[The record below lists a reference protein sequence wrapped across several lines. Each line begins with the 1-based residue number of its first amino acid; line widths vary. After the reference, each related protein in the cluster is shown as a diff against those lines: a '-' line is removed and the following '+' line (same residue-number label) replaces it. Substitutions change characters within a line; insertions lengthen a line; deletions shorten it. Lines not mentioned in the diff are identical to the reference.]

1 MMKLFAIPLLAA
13 AIYSPT
19 VVSADE
25 YNHRYKDSDHVDL
38 WVNKIGPYANPQEAY
53 EYYVLPYCAPDTRHH
68 PNNEGG
74 SWNALKAHS
83 IGERLG
89 GHALR
94 HSGHDLIYPGA
105 TPSQTGVLE
114 TCTTAPLTVDQ
125 VKLFA
130 TAAEDQWFYQMYV
143 DDLPVWGMVGEMLP
157 DLDAAKGE
165 HFGNDL
171 SHLEEAV
178 AKHSENGGEFKPY
191 VYTKRTL
198 HVSYNADRIIKVDL
212 TSEPSSLV
220 EVKSGASL
228 KFELDVQWAKTTTPF
243 HSRFDRYLDHAFF
256 KHQIHWFSIFNS
268 FMMVLFLMGLVALI
282 LLRTLRKDYARYNL
296 TNTAT
301 MGGARSG
308 DVEEGESDAEE
319 DEDGKPLMKEHQ
331 SNSPHI
337 TGVEDS
343 GWKQVHGDVFRAP
356 KFLPLLA
363 AILGTGWQVVTLVM
377 GVVLF
382 AVAGPLHGE
391 VHEERGK
398 VLTASLVFYSL
409 SSVVAGYASGS
420 YFKLY
425 YATTPAGRS
434 KAAATTSGVGGA
446 TQWQLT
452 MVLTVLL
459 LPTIMGV
466 VLFVLNGLALLY
478 GTIYYIPF
486 LVLLKVFFLWVFVSV
501 PLCILGT
508 LLGRHAKLG
517 GNKSQPFPCRVNAI
531 PRPIPEDTPWYGVP
545 ANLIP
550 FAGLLSFGSIFI
562 ELYYILTS
570 LWNYKFYHVYGFLL
584 GVYAIL
590 CLVVCMTT
598 IIVVYFCL
606 NSENYLWQWTAFYSG
621 GSTALYVFL
630 YSIYYFVFKTSM
642 HGLVQTSFYFGYMM
656 LISLGMGTL
665 CGTLGHWAANKFVRK
680 IFENVKVD

>member
-1 MMKLFAIPLLAA
+1 MKQFLIPLAALACG
-13 AIYSPT
+13 
-19 VVSADE
+19 VCSADD
-25 YNHRYKDSDHVDL
+25 YDHRYKEGDRVDL
-38 WVNKIGPYANPQEAY
+38 WVNKVGPYANPQEAY
-53 EYYVLPYCAPDTRHH
+53 EYYILPYCAPDTRHH
-68 PNNEGG
+68 PDNQDG
-74 SWNALKAHS
+74 SFNALKAHS

-94 HSGHDLIYPGA
+94 HSGHDIIYPSA
-105 TPSQTGVLE
+105 SSDPLSKKSVLE
-114 TCTTAPLTVDQ
+114 TCTTAPLTKDQ
-125 VKLFA
+125 VQLFA
-130 TAAEDQWFYQMYV
+130 TAAEDQWFYQMYA

-165 HFGNDL
+165 NFGNDL

-178 AKHSENGGEFKPY
+178 AKHEESGGKFKPY

-198 HVSYNADRIIKVDL
+198 QVSANGDRIIKVDL
-212 TSEPSSLV
+212 TSEPASLT
-220 EVKSGASL
+220 EVKEGITL
-228 KFELDVQWAKTTTPF
+228 KFELDIQWAQTDTPF

-282 LLRTLRKDYARYNL
+282 LLRTLRKDYARY
-296 TNTAT
+296 
-301 MGGARSG
+301 ARTRG
-308 DVEEGESDAEE
+308 PRDTEEGGDLYHEGSDDDEKKALAEA
-319 DEDGKPLMKEHQ
+319 PV
-331 SNSPHI
+331 

-382 AVAGPLHGE
+382 AVAGPLHGA
-391 VHEERGK
+391 VHEERGE
-398 VLTASLVFYSL
+398 VLTAILIFYSL
-409 SSVVAGYASGS
+409 SSIVAGYASGS

-425 YATTPAGRS
+425 YATTASSRT
-434 KAAATTSGVGGA
+434 KASIGGA
-446 TQWQLT
+446 TLWQLT
-452 MVLTVLL
+452 MALTVLL
-459 LPTIMGV
+459 LPTILGGT
-466 VLFVLNGLALLY
+466 LAVLNAIALMY

-486 LVLLKVFFLWVFVSV
+486 LVLLKLFFLWVFVSV

-517 GNKSQPFPCRVNAI
+517 GKKIDSFPCRVNAI
-531 PRPIPEDTPWYGVP
+531 PRPVPEDVPWYGVP

-550 FAGLLSFGSIFI
+550 FSGLFSFGSIFI

-621 GSTALYVFL
+621 GSTALYIFL

-665 CGTLGHWAANKFVRK
+665 CGTLGHWSANKFVRA
-680 IFENVKVD
+680 IFHNVKVD

>member
-1 MMKLFAIPLLAA
+1 MQ
-13 AIYSPT
+13 
-19 VVSADE
+19 V
-25 YNHRYKDSDHVDL
+25 
-38 WVNKIGPYANPQEAY
+38 GPYANPQEAY
-53 EYYVLPYCAPDTRHH
+53 EYYILPYCAPDTRHH
-68 PNNEGG
+68 PNEEG
-74 SWNALKAHS
+74 SFNALKSHS

-94 HSGHDLIYPGA
+94 HSGHDLIYPGP
-105 TPSQTGVLE
+105 TPSSTTGILE
-114 TCTTAPLTVDQ
+114 TCSTPPLTTEQ
-125 VKLFA
+125 VTLFA

-157 DLDAAKGE
+157 DLDSAKGE
-165 HFGNDL
+165 HFGNDMA
-171 SHLEEAV
+171 HLEEAV
-178 AKHSENGGEFKPY
+178 AKHVEKKGEFKPY

-198 HVSYNADRIIKVDL
+198 QVSYNQDRVIKVDL
-212 TSEPSSLV
+212 TSEPASLK
-220 EVKSGASL
+220 EVAVGIQL
-228 KFELDVQWAKTTTPF
+228 KFELDIQWVKTTTPF

-282 LLRTLRKDYARYNL
+282 LLRTLRKDYARY
-296 TNTAT
+296 AISH
-301 MGGARSG
+301 GRR
-308 DVEEGESDAEE
+308 DVEEGDGNDEGEGDDDDDA
-319 DEDGKPLMKEHQ
+319 KEHV
-331 SNSPHI
+331 NETRPL
-337 TGVEDS
+337 TGAEDS

-363 AILGTGWQVVTLVM
+363 AVLGTGWQVVTLVM

-391 VHEERGK
+391 VHEERGE
-398 VLTASLVFYSL
+398 VLTAILVFYSL
-409 SSVVAGYASGS
+409 SSIVAGYTSGS

-425 YATTPAGRS
+425 YATTSSGRNKAG
-434 KAAATTSGVGGA
+434 AAGGGGVGGA

-452 MVLTVLL
+452 MALTVLL
-459 LPTIMGV
+459 LPTILAGV
-466 VLFVLNGLALLY
+466 LSVLNGMALIY
-478 GTIYYIPF
+478 GTIYYVPF
-486 LVLLKVFFLWVFVSV
+486 LVLLKLFFLWVFVSV

-517 GNKSQPFPCRVNAI
+517 GKKSDPFPCRVNAI
-531 PRPIPEDTPWYGVP
+531 PRPIPDDVPWYGVP

-570 LWNYKFYHVYGFLL
+570 MWNYKFYHVYGFLL

-606 NSENYLWQWTAFYSG
+606 NSENYQWQWTSFYSG
-621 GSTALYVFL
+621 GSTAIYVFL

-642 HGLVQTSFYFGYMM
+642 HGLVQTTFYFGYMS
-656 LISLGMGTL
+656 LISLGVGTL
-665 CGTLGHWAANKFVRK
+665 CGTLGHWAANNFVRT
-680 IFENVKVD
+680 IFQNVKVD